1 MRAKLPAQLRR
12 HLVRHDH
19 ADYSAQDHHVWEL
32 VTARKL
38 QFLERYRRWIH
49 PSYFRGFAELG
60 LASPRVPSL
69 EGLNAVL
76 RGVGW
81 RAVYAD
87 GLLPSRAYAE
97 LLSLRMTPVIW
108 RVRAPEHVDYAAGP
122 DIIHDTVGHLP
133 MLVCPE
139 YADYVAALA
148 RALFLARP
156 TPLDDELARAHR
168 ALADLASSAG
178 ADERRVARAQA
189 RVDEIERELAARPS
203 ALTSLGRMFVW
214 TVEFGLLGDPGAF
227 TLYGAGLLSSD
238 REAGA
243 VCDGVTPVIPYSLD
257 VIGTAFDLSNP
268 QKQLFVAR
276 DFAQLN
282 ATLAEYCAHLRA
294 AGELAEPVS
303 AAAVPAA

>member
-1 MRAKLPAQLRR
+1 MRSQLPSQLRR
-12 HLVRHDH
+12 HVVRHDH
-19 ADYSAQDHHVWEL
+19 ADYTAQDHQVWAL
-32 VTARKL
+32 VTGRKL
-38 QFLERYRRWIH
+38 EFLERHRRWVH
-49 PSYFRGFAELG
+49 PSYFTGFAELG

-69 EGLNAVL
+69 AGLNGVL

-81 RAVYAD
+81 RAVYVD

-168 ALADLASSAG
+168 ALADLATG
-178 ADERRVARAQA
+178 DADPRRVARAEAEVQ
-189 RVDEIERELAARPS
+189 EIERELAARPS
-203 ALTSLGRMFVW
+203 ALTCLGRMFVW

-227 TLYGAGLLSSD
+227 TIYGAGLFSSD
-238 REAGA
+238 GEAAA

-257 VIGTAFDLSNP
+257 VIGTPFDLSSM

-276 DFAQLN
+276 DFAHLN
-282 ATLAEYCAHLRA
+282 DTLAGYCAHLRA
-294 AGELAEPVS
+294 AGELADP
-303 AAAVPAA
+303 APPAAVPAA